1 MRTSEIRSK
10 IDETSAII
18 RRSQEKLNKLLSAK
32 SKVDTIEIAM
42 KYIPENAESIKDNYN
57 LYGTPY
63 EKMDMDEKQ
72 IIVQANKEFKEKQ
85 EIVSKEL
92 ELAIKQESAIIS
104 SNNHL
109 LLTLQNQ
116 LSDRIFKE

>member
-32 SKVDTIEIAM
+32 SKVDTIEIAL
-42 KYIPENAESIKDNYN
+42 KYIPENAESIKESYN
-57 LYGTPY
+57 LYGEPY
-63 EKMDMDEKQ
+63 EKMAMDEKQ

-92 ELAIKQESAIIS
+92 ELAIKQVSAIIS
-104 SNNHL
+104 SNNNL